1 MASDARDILNESV
14 PTPPPSVGGSS
25 VVQKKPSK
33 SKRKRPEGMNL
44 ELYSLLGNGND
55 PCPLVPTHASQGGY
69 KARARLS
76 NNKARSWK
84 WSEFENKVDGFF
96 AITFKRGRVR
106 K

>member
-14 PTPPPSVGGSS
+14 PTPPSS
-25 VVQKKPSK
+25 LLSSSSNVVQKKTSK

-44 ELYSLLGNGND
+44 ELYSLLGNSND

-76 NNKARSWK
+76 TNKARSWK
-84 WSEFENKVDGFF
+84 WSEFDNKEKEFSL
-96 AITFKRGRVR
+96 
-106 K
+106 